1 VKEVADVNF
10 KNQKYHF
17 TKIAKIKLKEYYEKL
32 FFNKLHSIDENSKFY
47 LDSKMRKNLLTLI
60 FHSQN
65 IVKTEKSFIRN

>member
-17 TKIAKIKLKEYYEKL
+17 TKIKLKEYYEKL
-32 FFNKLHSIDENSKFY
+32 FFNKLHSIDENSKLY
-47 LDSKMRKNLLTLI
+47 LDSKMRKKLLTLI

-65 IVKTEKSFIRN
+65 IVKTEK